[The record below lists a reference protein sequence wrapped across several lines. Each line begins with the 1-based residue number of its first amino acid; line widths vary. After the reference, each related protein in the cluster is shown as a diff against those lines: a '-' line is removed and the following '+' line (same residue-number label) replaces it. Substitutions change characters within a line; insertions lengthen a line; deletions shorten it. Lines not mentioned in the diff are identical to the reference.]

1 MQHFLLPSI
10 MYITYVGID
19 RKNKWM
25 RIVGAYMLYANLVMF
40 FFSFFV
46 KRILYAEFFIK
57 FISCLLFLFYVHI
70 GLTIESYTKPS

>member
-1 MQHFLLPSI
+1 MQHFLPPSI

-25 RIVGAYMLYANLVMF
+25 RIVGAYMLYANLVTV

-46 KRILYAEFFIK
+46 KRILYAEFSRSI
-57 FISCLLFLFYVHI
+57 Y
-70 GLTIESYTKPS
+70 